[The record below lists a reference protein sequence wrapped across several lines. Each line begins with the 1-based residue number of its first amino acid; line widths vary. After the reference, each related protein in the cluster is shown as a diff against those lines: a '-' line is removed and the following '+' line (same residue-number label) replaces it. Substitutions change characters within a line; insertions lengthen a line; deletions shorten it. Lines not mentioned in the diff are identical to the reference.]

1 MIRKKNGFTLVE
13 LLAVIVI
20 LAIILVIAVP
30 QIMKTI
36 ENAREGTLKS
46 TAQLIAKSAEKEYLV
61 RQTLGD
67 TDFTSIDSIPCTD
80 VVELD
85 ENTYGLCKIKFDSN
99 GKATVILNGK
109 ENGKFHNK
117 ACSGTANNITCQ
129 EGEILPGL
137 NCTYDG
143 ELVQGV
149 EFQQG
154 QYTYRYMQEYMGD
167 WTDTGVEGWGVILT
181 DKESTDPVN
190 EPVCSYINGKPLV
203 STAFMFV
210 EMDMESGNPVPS
222 QASSIDV
229 SSWDTDNVT
238 NMFGMF
244 AYAPVTE
251 IKGLSSLEMNKV
263 ENMAGMFAYSS
274 FEEIDLSNKDLSS
287 AQNMMMMFAESQ
299 AKEVNMSNVDA
310 RNVTNIANM
319 FTYLDFESGEL
330 VAPCTIETI
339 NMSGANFSSV
349 TDMSYMFFGS
359 SIKTLNLSNMD
370 ARSVTSV
377 AYMFA
382 ERELGKELIYNNIE
396 TLNMN
401 GINFSGLK
409 DASGLFAFSNA
420 KTFDYTNIDFS
431 NVETMNS
438 MFSLSSLESI
448 DITSWDTSSVIDMG
462 FMFWLCSETTS
473 INLTGIDTSKVEN
486 MGGMFADLNG
496 LEKEIIGL
504 NTLNT
509 SSVVDMGSMFSGLK
523 TSEIDLS
530 SWDTSKVENMGGMFE
545 ESRINKINLSGLNAN
560 NVINMSSMFN
570 LSSATDINL
579 TGMTAL
585 NVEYMESMFTF
596 SPATT
601 IDLSGFDT
609 SNVTNMEYIFSNSA
623 ATTGYARTQA
633 DADKFN
639 NASVTSIPSTLTFI
653 VK

>member
-1 MIRKKNGFTLVE
+1 MKREKGFTLVE

-210 EMDMESGNPVPS
+210 EMDIESGNPVPS

-263 ENMAGMFAYSS
+263 ENMVGMFAYSS
-274 FEEIDLSNKDLSS
+274 FEEIDLSNKDLSNV
-287 AQNMMMMFAESQ
+287 QNMMMMFAGSQ
-299 AKEVNMSNVDA
+299 AKTLNMSNVDA

-339 NMSGANFSSV
+339 NMGGANFSSV

-359 SIKTLNLSNMD
+359 SIKTLNLSNID
-370 ARSVTSV
+370 ASSVENTTYMVAGASAETINMSGANFSSVTDMSN
-377 AYMFA
+377 MFNSTQS
-382 ERELGKELIYNNIE
+382 K
-396 TLNMN
+396 T
-401 GINFSGLK
+401 INVT
-409 DASGLFAFSNA
+409 DMD
-420 KTFDYTNIDFS
+420 TS
-431 NVETMNS
+431 NV
-438 MFSLSSLESI
+438 I
-448 DITSWDTSSVIDMG
+448 D
-462 FMFWLCSETTS
+462 
-473 INLTGIDTSKVEN
+473 

-509 SSVVDMGSMFSGLK
+509 SNVIDMGGMFNGLK
-523 TSEIDLS
+523 TSEIVLTN
-530 SWDTSKVENMGGMFE
+530 WDTSKVEDMSYMFE

-585 NVEYMESMFTF
+585 NVENMCTMF
-596 SPATT
+596 SASAATT

-609 SNVTNMEYIFSNSA
+609 SNVTNMEGMFGASA

-639 NASVTSIPSTLTFI
+639 NASVTGIPSTLTFI
-653 VK
+653 VKPSTN

>member
-1 MIRKKNGFTLVE
+1 MKREKGFTLVE

-274 FEEIDLSNKDLSS
+274 FEEIDLSNKDLSNV
-287 AQNMMMMFAESQ
+287 QNMMMMFAGSQ
-299 AKEVNMSNVDA
+299 AKTLNMSNVDA

-339 NMSGANFSSV
+339 NMGGANFSSV
-349 TDMSYMFFGS
+349 TDMSRMFGGCQS
-359 SIKTLNLSNMD
+359 KTIN
-370 ARSVTSV
+370 VTD
-377 AYMFA
+377 M
-382 ERELGKELIYNNIE
+382 
-396 TLNMN
+396 
-401 GINFSGLK
+401 
-409 DASGLFAFSNA
+409 
-420 KTFDYTNIDFS
+420 
-431 NVETMNS
+431 
-438 MFSLSSLESI
+438 
-448 DITSWDTSSVIDMG
+448 DTSNVIDMG
-462 FMFWLCSETTS
+462 A
-473 INLTGIDTSKVEN
+473 
-486 MGGMFADLNG
+486 MFADFNG

-509 SSVVDMGSMFSGLK
+509 SNVIDMGGMFSGLK
-523 TSEIDLS
+523 TSEIVLTN
-530 SWDTSKVENMGGMFE
+530 WDTSKVEDMSYMFE

-585 NVEYMESMFTF
+585 NVENMCTMF
-596 SPATT
+596 SASAATT

-609 SNVTNMEYIFSNSA
+609 SNVTNMEGMFGASA

-633 DADKFN
+633 DADKL
-639 NASVTSIPSTLTFI
+639 NASVDKPSALTFI